1 MNKFD
6 VTEIDAG
13 ATRMMPYVFDDGGR
27 KEAGFKGNTEDCSTR
42 AIAIATG
49 LSYRE
54 VYDELNLLAKKER
67 PRKRKRSSA
76 RTGVWPKTVKKYMAS
91 IGWEWVAY
99 TKIGVGCTAHLVAEE
114 LPRGSLIARVSKH
127 YTAVVNGTIRDIWN
141 PQREPPRQVYG
152 IFREVAP

>member
-1 MNKFD
+1 M
-6 VTEIDAG
+6 G
-13 ATRMMPYVFDDGGR
+13 GLMPYVYDDGGR
-27 KEAGFKGNTEDCSTR
+27 REAGFKGNANDCSTR

-49 LSYRE
+49 RPYKE
-54 VYDELNLLAKKER
+54 VYDGLNLFAKKER

-114 LPRGSLIARVSKH
+114 LPHGPLVASVSKH
-127 YTAVVNGTIRDIWN
+127 YTAVIDGIIRDTWD
-141 PQREPPRQVYG
+141 PQRDPPRQVYG
-152 IFREVAP
+152 IFRKVTHHV